1 MRIYRNV
8 YTWNHDRQTRSQP
21 SAYVTTYA
29 SFPMKSFPLRMIETV
44 GFFPEL
50 ISDPI
55 T

>member
-29 SFPMKSFPLRMIETV
+29 SFSMKTRMIETV